1 MCVRN
6 SYSHLVT
13 RPVANSREQ
22 PITGMSTLKIVTQS
36 IGLGATLHRER
47 VTRSLETILH
57 FTLASW
63 MGVMWM
69 AKKQNLSLED
79 STGAGLHPISL
90 DRSRANGVRK
100 GGEHHRKNLFARP

>member
-1 MCVRN
+1 
-6 SYSHLVT
+6 
-13 RPVANSREQ
+13 
-22 PITGMSTLKIVTQS
+22 MSTLKIATQS
-36 IGLGATLHRER
+36 MALGATLPRER

-63 MGVMWM
+63 MGAMWM

-90 DRSRANGVRK
+90 DRSRGTGVRK
-100 GGEHHRKNLFARP
+100 GGEHHGENLFVRP